1 MMDKI
6 NEFFKQYLKL
16 NDSGKIFTKLVKPVY
31 KIIGWAHVL
40 LPLFIL
46 KVAYDAV
53 SDNYNS
59 FSSALRFFSNDHDVI
74 LAFVLL
80 LLFAVSCLA
89 AYLAVKFWY
98 DRASRLDVL
107 IDTQS
112 EFCVLPIIVTFVRN
126 AGESIALMIA
136 ILGVGYAIS
145 TTLGLIFLSFAETD
159 YFGKILKTALFTL
172 LGGTIGSIVIAYVTL
187 VFHRFLSESI
197 GLMVSVASNVS
208 RIAHKN

>member
-1 MMDKI
+1 MDKI
-6 NEFFKQYLKL
+6 NNFLKQYLKL
-16 NDSGKIFTKLVKPVY
+16 NDSGKIFTKLVKPIY

-46 KVAYDAV
+46 KVIYDAI

-59 FSSALRFFSNDHDVI
+59 FSIALEFFRDDHKVI

-80 LLFAVSCLA
+80 LLFVVSCIA
-89 AYLAVKFWY
+89 AYLAIKFWY
-98 DRASRLDVL
+98 DRAERLDVL
-107 IDTQS
+107 IHNQS
-112 EFCVLPIIVTFVRN
+112 EFCVLPIVVTFVRN

-136 ILGVGYAIS
+136 VLGVGYCIS
-145 TTLGLIFLSFAETD
+145 TALGLVFLSFTETD
-159 YFGKILKTALFTL
+159 YIGKILLTALIML
-172 LGGTIGSIVIAYVTL
+172 IGGTIGSVIVAYVTL

-208 RIAHKN
+208 RIANKN

>member
-46 KVAYDAV
+46 KIIYEAFEGHSGDF
-53 SDNYNS
+53 D
-59 FSSALRFFSNDHDVI
+59 ALRYIGNDHKVI
-74 LAFVLL
+74 LAIVAILL
-80 LLFAVSCLA
+80 LAVSCLA

-145 TTLGLIFLSFAETD
+145 AALGLVFLSFAETD
-159 YFGKILKTALFTL
+159 SFGDIIKMALITL
-172 LGGTIGSIVIAYVTL
+172 FGGTIGSIVIAYLTL